1 MDPDSSSS
9 VRLSTGLRM
18 YWPLLPATT
27 TERQALKSTVSFTY
41 LHDAAPSPGYP
52 ERSRPE
58 RRFATF
64 SHADLHADAYVYS
77 C

>member
-41 LHDAAPSPGYP
+41 LHDAAPSPG
-52 ERSRPE
+52 
-58 RRFATF
+58 
-64 SHADLHADAYVYS
+64 
-77 C
+77 